1 MMSYLKSGVEMM
13 FASFKLDANK
23 NKCCAFCKHWYD
35 PTNQY
40 IKPQDAKN
48 GIWKFE
54 TTAKCLCL
62 KWNLQKGAGM
72 RCEKF
77 ENKLG

>member
-1 MMSYLKSGVEMM
+1 MEITLKDLLSSM
-13 FASFKLDANK
+13 FTSFKLDANK
-23 NKCCAFCKHWYD
+23 NKRCAFCKYWYD

-40 IKPQDAKN
+40 IKPQDPKH

-54 TTAKCLCL
+54 TTARCMCL
-62 KWNLQKGAGM
+62 KYNLSKGSAM
-72 RCEKF
+72 CCEKF

>member
-1 MMSYLKSGVEMM
+1 MM
-13 FASFKLDANK
+13 AAFKLDGNK
-23 NKCCAFCKHWYD
+23 NQRCAFCKYWYD
-35 PTNQY
+35 LTNQY
-40 IKPQDAKN
+40 IRPQDAKH

-54 TTAKCLCL
+54 TTAKCL
-62 KWNLQKGAGM
+62 WNLQKGAGM

>member
-1 MMSYLKSGVEMM
+1 MEITLKDLLSSM
-13 FASFKLDANK
+13 FTSFKLDANK
-23 NKCCAFCKHWYD
+23 NKRCAFCKYWYD

-40 IKPQDAKN
+40 IKPQDPKH

-54 TTAKCLCL
+54 ATARCMCL
-62 KWNLQKGAGM
+62 KYNLSKGSAM
-72 RCEKF
+72 CCEKF